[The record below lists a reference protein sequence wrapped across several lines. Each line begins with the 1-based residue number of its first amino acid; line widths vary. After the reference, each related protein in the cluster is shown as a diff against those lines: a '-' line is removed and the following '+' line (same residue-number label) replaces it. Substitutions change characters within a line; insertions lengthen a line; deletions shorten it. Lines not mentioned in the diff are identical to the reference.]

1 METTARKDEILAQAL
16 ELLREV
22 GLAGITVK
30 KIAERV
36 GFTEAALYRHFAS
49 KRDLVLAMMQ
59 CLDREL
65 LDPAHAIA
73 ARAELPPEDRLRLI
87 LEHHF
92 KLIRERDSLPLMLL
106 AEASAS
112 RDPEFLGKMR
122 DVFTGYL
129 AVITGLVDQARP
141 TSGGGIESDAETRG
155 LTLLGAA
162 AGAAIRHR
170 LLEDAAE
177 ARRIERSMIPL
188 LIEAIVRPETKPK
201 PPLRKG
207 REPKP
212 TKRGSR

>member
-1 METTARKDEILAQAL
+1 MEATERKDEILAQAL

-30 KIAERV
+30 KIADRV

-49 KRDLVLAMMQ
+49 KRDLVLEMMRS
-59 CLDREL
+59 LDRDL
-65 LDPAHAIA
+65 LDPARAIA
-73 ARAELPPEDRLRLI
+73 ARVELPAEERLHLI

-92 KLIRERDSLPLMLL
+92 LLIRERDSLPLMLL

-112 RDPEFLGKMR
+112 RDPEFLGRMR

-129 AVITGLVDQARP
+129 AVITDLVEQARP
-141 TSGGGIESDAETRG
+141 TPEGGIESDAEARG
-155 LTLLGAA
+155 LMVLGAA

-177 ARRIERSMIPL
+177 ALRIERSLIPL
-188 LIEAIVRPETKPK
+188 LIEGIVRSDTGSK
-201 PPLRKG
+201 PPPRKRRVTKKAG
-207 REPKP
+207 R
-212 TKRGSR
+212 RS

>member
-1 METTARKDEILAQAL
+1 MEATERKEEILAQAL

-49 KRDLVLAMMQ
+49 KRELVLATMQ
-59 CLDREL
+59 CLDRDL
-65 LDPAHAIA
+65 LDPARAIA
-73 ARAELPPEDRLRLI
+73 ARAELPPEERLRLI
-87 LEHHF
+87 LEHHLL
-92 KLIRERDSLPLMLL
+92 LIRERDSLPLMLL

-112 RDPEFLGKMR
+112 RDPDFMGRIR

-129 AVITGLVDQARP
+129 AVITNLVEQARP
-141 TSGGGIESDAETRG
+141 TPEGDIASDAEARG
-155 LTLLGAA
+155 LMVLGAA

-177 ARRIERSMIPL
+177 ARRIERSLIPL
-188 LIEAIVRPETKPK
+188 LIEGIVRPETEPN
-201 PPLRKG
+201 PRPRKR
-207 REPKP
+207 REANSKG
-212 TKRGSR
+212 RGSR

>member
-1 METTARKDEILAQAL
+1 METTERKDEILAQAL
-16 ELLREV
+16 ELIREV

-49 KRDLVLAMMQ
+49 KRDLILAMMQ
-59 CLDREL
+59 CLDRDL
-65 LDPAHAIA
+65 LGPARAIA

-112 RDPEFLGKMR
+112 RDPEFLGRMR
-122 DVFTGYL
+122 EVFTGYL
-129 AVITGLVDQARP
+129 AVITDLVDQARP
-141 TSGGGIESDAETRG
+141 TPESGIDSDAEIRG

-170 LLEDAAE
+170 LLENAAE
-177 ARRIERSMIPL
+177 ALRIERSLIPL
-188 LIEAIVRPETKPK
+188 LIEGIVRPDSQPE
-201 PPLRKG
+201 PPRRKG
-207 REPKP
+207 RDPKT